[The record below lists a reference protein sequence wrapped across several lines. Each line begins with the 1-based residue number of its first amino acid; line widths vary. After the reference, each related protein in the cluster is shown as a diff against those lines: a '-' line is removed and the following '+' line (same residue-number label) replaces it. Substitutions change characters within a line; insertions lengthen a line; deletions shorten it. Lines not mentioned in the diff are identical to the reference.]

1 MQTTKSKIRFGKL
14 APGFEDGKANNITFC
29 VTEECNLRC
38 KYCYLIHKNSFKK
51 MSFETAKKAV
61 DYFLNARDV
70 YNEKS
75 VVWDFIGGIKFASP
89 YSL

>member
-1 MQTTKSKIRFGKL
+1 MQITKSAIRFGKL
-14 APGFEDGKANNITFC
+14 APGFEDGKANDITFC

-61 DYFLNARDV
+61 DYF
-70 YNEKS
+70 
-75 VVWDFIGGIKFASP
+75 
-89 YSL
+89 

>member
-14 APGFEDGKANNITFC
+14 APRFEDGKANNITFC

-38 KYCYLIHKNSFKK
+38 KYCYLIHKNNFKK

-61 DYFLNARDV
+61 DYFLSASDIYIMRNQL
-70 YNEKS
+70 
-75 VVWDFIGGIKFASP
+75 FGILLVGNHS
-89 YSL
+89 